1 MTAENVF
8 EKGFDGYI
16 ASIKIYT
23 ISNASEKYFP
33 VSSSKL
39 LINDQFIKE

>member
-16 ASIKIYT
+16 ASINIYT
-23 ISNASEKYFP
+23 ISKYFP
-33 VSSSKL
+33 VSISKL
-39 LINDQFIKE
+39 LINDQFIEE